1 MKSSFLILIL
11 FSITAS
17 ISSETTETNF
27 IESNTPYT
35 NQELSDFISSH
46 EQSFVFLHRG
56 HRSDKAITKKL
67 KNLSKKK
74 ELLSVRFLSVPFDSS
89 ENKEKT
95 SEFKYYYK
103 GTEKTLPGILDWDKL
118 EIWAQE
124 MVSIHPLRR
133 ESFEDIDQVDKHF
146 FLLTSPKFLESH
158 DDEINRLAKLI
169 HPTAIYVGFED
180 IPGVEEVGDLIESG
194 IVRFSSYTNSL
205 EKVPLRQNL
214 VELAKE
220 IRDNEFPPIMK
231 CNDLSVGFVINLK
244 VQTLLYFAESEQD
257 PKIELIQK
265 SIENLRTYFIFIV
278 LTPQDHSK
286 PCQFLQNFSN
296 ISPNEIRIIDLSS
309 TAKRFRMIGSP
320 TLANLNFFINSYIE
334 GKLMPFKL
342 NESLPEFSQ
351 EEIPKINYEAFKSLK
366 NDLNNA
372 HLVYVY
378 SSAFAFNQSHME
390 ALSEVKQFTKKSK
403 NLKIEKIDHDLND
416 LTGRFS
422 TDLPKV
428 VFSNSKGKIFYLPAE
443 GINSKNLMLFM
454 SKSFRS
460 LQVED
465 PNDSDL

>member
-1 MKSSFLILIL
+1 MKSSFLLLII
-11 FSITAS
+11 FSITAN
-17 ISSETTETNF
+17 ISSETTEKNF
-27 IESNTPYT
+27 IESDKPYT
-35 NQELSDFISSH
+35 VEELSHFINSN
-46 EQSFVFLHRG
+46 EQCFIFLHRG
-56 HRSDKAITKKL
+56 TNSDRTITKKL

-74 ELLSVRFLSVPFDSS
+74 ELISVQFLSVPFESL

-95 SEFKYYYK
+95 SDFKYYYK

-146 FLLTSPKFLESH
+146 FLLTSQKFLESH
-158 DDEINRLAKLI
+158 DEEINKLAKLI
-169 HPTAIYVGFED
+169 HPTAIYFGFEN
-180 IPGVEEVGDLIESG
+180 IPGIEEVGNLIDNG

-205 EKVPLRQNL
+205 EKVTLKTNL
-214 VELAKE
+214 LELAKE
-220 IRDNEFPPIMK
+220 IRDNEFPPVMK

-257 PKIELIQK
+257 PNIELIK
-265 SIENLRTYFIFIV
+265 KLIENLRTFFIFITF
-278 LTPQDHSK
+278 TPQDVSK
-286 PCQFLQNFSN
+286 SCQFLKNFSN

-309 TAKRFRMIGSP
+309 TVKRFRMIGSL
-320 TLANLNFFINSYIE
+320 TLANLNFFINSYIQ

-351 EEIPKINYEAFKSLK
+351 EEIPKINYETFKSLK
-366 NDLNNA
+366 NDLKNA

-378 SSAFAFNQSHME
+378 SSAFGVDQKHLEAFI
-390 ALSEVKQFTKKSK
+390 EVKQFTNKSK
-403 NLKIEKIDHDLND
+403 NLKIEKIDHDFND
-416 LTGRFS
+416 LTGQFS

-428 VFSNSKGKIFYLPAE
+428 VFSNSKGKIFYLPGE
-443 GINSKNLMLFM
+443 KINSKNLMLFM
-454 SKSFRS
+454 SKSFKS
-460 LQVED
+460 LKVED